1 MLNRWL
7 CGCVSL
13 GLLVAVMG
21 GCSKQSS
28 AHYQEKLY
36 VSADAVSQHMAT
48 KYSYEIALLD
58 GDREPEKIKA
68 KLEDL
73 VLRKPFKKQSALS
86 VFLMGD
92 DPRSAEKIPFHAY
105 VQELENDL
113 KELRA
118 IRKDLSR
125 NGASGVE
132 VIQKIDN
139 MQVLID
145 RLYEVKAYATS
156 HREFRDEE
164 RYLRLVPR

>member
-1 MLNRWL
+1 MLNRSFCFYIVVGMAL
-7 CGCVSL
+7 II
-13 GLLVAVMG
+13 A

-28 AHYQEKLY
+28 PHYQEQLR
-36 VSADAVSQHMAT
+36 VTADEQYQRMTT

-86 VFLMGD
+86 VFLIGD

-113 KELRA
+113 KELRSVRRGL
-118 IRKDLSR
+118 IRNSVSS
-125 NGASGVE
+125 AE
-132 VIQKIDN
+132 VLQKIDN

-145 RLYEVKAYATS
+145 RLYELKAYATS

>member
-1 MLNRWL
+1 MLKRSF
-7 CGCVSL
+7 CASI
-13 GLLVAVMG
+13 LVAMTLIIA

-28 AHYQEKLY
+28 SHYQEQLR
-36 VSADAVSQHMAT
+36 VAADEQYQRMAT

-73 VLRKPFKKQSALS
+73 VLRKPFKKQSAFL

-105 VQELENDL
+105 VQELEKDL
-113 KELRA
+113 KELRSV
-118 IRKDLSR
+118 RKDLIR
-125 NGASGVE
+125 NGASSVE
-132 VIQKIDN
+132 VVQKIDN

>member
-1 MLNRWL
+1 MLNRSFY
-7 CGCVSL
+7 VSIVVGMAL
-13 GLLVAVMG
+13 IIA

-28 AHYQEKLY
+28 PRYQEQLR
-36 VSADAVSQHMAT
+36 VAADEQYQRMTT

-58 GDREPEKIKA
+58 GDREPEKIKS

-105 VQELENDL
+105 VQELEKDL
-113 KELRA
+113 KELRSV
-118 IRKDLSR
+118 RKDLSR
-125 NGASGVE
+125 DCASSVD

-139 MQVLID
+139 MQILID